1 MYNQHT
7 RGMATTRH
15 RSLVG
20 RSEGRGCV
28 RDRPSNFFLFFQHT
42 DISNLKR
49 FEQIELQAKLLNYF
63 LGSNKSNINQAKLK
77 LILKQDLDLDL
88 DVPKFNF
95 YVPGNRLDTNQ
106 ARALSKDT
114 FASQQSF
121 SDLAAMDVGVS
132 RKGLRVAGVPVGDD
146 TWVTKFV
153 AEKVEA
159 VILDVGKIDHV
170 LTDGTIHYHMLRF
183 CKNTHP
189 GFLARNMPTPL
200 ISDSLG
206 SLESFWSPC
215 APKAL
220 VALIQIGHPSCDPSL
235 T

>member
-1 MYNQHT
+1 MGQPHHLLCLKGGQQGDGFET
-7 RGMATTRH
+7 VRFAVTIHHFIGRVFQRH
-15 RSLVG
+15 PACKGTAVCDDYFIIAPLQEALALVA
-20 RSEGRGCV
+20 
-28 RDRPSNFFLFFQHT
+28 
-42 DISNLKR
+42 
-49 FEQIELQAKLLNYF
+49 ELR
-63 LGSNKSNINQAKLK
+63 
-77 LILKQDLDLDL
+77 LILKQDLDLYL
-88 DVPKFNF
+88 DVSKFDC
-95 YVPGNRLDTNQ
+95 YVPGNRLDDDQ
-106 ARALSKDT
+106 ARELFKDT
-114 FASQQSF
+114 LATRQSF